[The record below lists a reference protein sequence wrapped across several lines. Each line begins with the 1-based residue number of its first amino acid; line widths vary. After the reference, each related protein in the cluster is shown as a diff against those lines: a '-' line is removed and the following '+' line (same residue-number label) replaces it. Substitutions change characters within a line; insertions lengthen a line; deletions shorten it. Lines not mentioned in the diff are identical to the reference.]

1 MTSPR
6 EPRRRAGGGPERS
19 APGSATTLVGSLRAQ
34 WSRRPWYRAVLVAL
48 ALVLVVV
55 LVLVRCTGR
64 GGGQQ
69 EQGAAPASSAPQ
81 EASAVPSISVGSSD
95 APLPSAMAGNPTTAT
110 VIINGVTLKASRDE
124 QGYWHSNIASTGQ
137 WRIAGLDVA
146 PSQQTAT
153 VHTYAVQVEEGL
165 PLDVEATATQ
175 ISSILNDERGWTGF
189 RDNSFQLVSDPA
201 RADFTIY
208 VGSAGTVDELC
219 WPDDTEGLVDC
230 RNGDRI
236 ALNIDRWLFAAPPY
250 GGQTIDAYR
259 TYLVNHEVGHY
270 IGFGHVPCPGDG
282 QPSPIMVQQTIDL
295 QGCVPA
301 WWPAEVGYT

>member
-1 MTSPR
+1 MTSPS
-6 EPRRRAGGGPERS
+6 EPRRRDEGRPERS
-19 APGSATTLVGSLRAQ
+19 APGRATGLVGSLRAQ
-34 WSRRPWYRAVLVAL
+34 WSRRPWYRAVLLAV

-55 LVLVRCTGR
+55 LVLVRCAGR
-64 GGGQQ
+64 G
-69 EQGAAPASSAPQ
+69 ADPHAPDATGSNSAGRNP
-81 EASAVPSISVGSSD
+81 SAVPSISVGSSE
-95 APLPSAMAGNPTTAT
+95 APLPAAVTGNPTTAT
-110 VIINGVTLKASRDE
+110 VIINGVTLKATRDDR
-124 QGYWHSNIASTGQ
+124 GYWHSNIASTGQ
-137 WRIAGLDVA
+137 WRIAGLDVEPA
-146 PSQQTAT
+146 KQTAT

-165 PLDVEATATQ
+165 PLDVDATATQ

-189 RDNSFQLVSDPA
+189 QENSFQLVSDPA

-250 GGQTIDAYR
+250 EGQTVDAYR

-270 IGFGHVPCPGDG
+270 IGFGHVPCPGEG
-282 QPSPIMVQQTIDL
+282 RPSPIMVQQTIDL